1 MSTKVGKL
9 DELSNILRQKDKT
22 GEKVL
27 SFSRQFNMGQL
38 LKPFSTSKKQGYP
51 LIGMLVAMILSRM
64 GG

>member
-51 LIGMLVAMILSRM
+51 LIGM
-64 GG
+64 